1 MFQTMLPAMLPAML
15 QTMLRTMF
23 QSRMQGTEGVQAVA
37 RLGWL
42 GIGLMAIAAP
52 AQAEPLTAGFSSVPM
67 GDATIPTLS
76 EMTVQTAQAAD
87 LLGSDHTAAA
97 PFSETGETPPGAA
110 IAPEGAISLLPGE
123 TADGGRN
130 SANFNY
136 IGLGGVIGLG
146 GDVSGIGEGGF
157 GTHGK
162 TSFTENFALHTSG
175 IIIGGNASVL
185 TLTGN
190 FPIHQNGDP
199 SARIVAIPFV
209 GGGISI
215 KDLFDDDMEV
225 APALTVGV
233 DVPLSYRWTVTGR
246 FVSGFYE
253 DDTDLGIGLGVGYSF
268 PSLF

>member
-1 MFQTMLPAMLPAML
+1 
-15 QTMLRTMF
+15 
-23 QSRMQGTEGVQAVA
+23 V
-37 RLGWL
+37 
-42 GIGLMAIAAP
+42 AIAAP
-52 AQAEPLTAGFSSVPM
+52 AQAESLTDTVNPEANAAEPVP
-67 GDATIPTLS
+67 ALS
-76 EMTVQTAQAAD
+76 DVIAPAASAAD
-87 LLGSDHTAAA
+87 LWGSDRAVAAT
-97 PFSETGETPPGAA
+97 FNDTVETLPS

-190 FPIHQNGDP
+190 FPIHENGDA

-246 FVSGFYE
+246 FVAGFYE
-253 DDTDLGIGLGVGYSF
+253 DETDLGIGLGVGYSF
-268 PSLF
+268 PSLFK

>member
-1 MFQTMLPAMLPAML
+1 MFLGMQWVQT
-15 QTMLRTMF
+15 
-23 QSRMQGTEGVQAVA
+23 AV
-37 RLGWL
+37 RSGWVVA
-42 GIGLMAIAAP
+42 GLVAIATP
-52 AQAEPLTAGFSSVPM
+52 AHAAPLTAGLSP
-67 GDATIPTLS
+67 DAAEDAAIPTLS
-76 EMTVQTAQAAD
+76 EITVAPTQAEALRVGD
-87 LLGSDHTAAA
+87 LTFAAT
-97 PFSETGETPPGAA
+97 FSETVETLPREA

-190 FPIHQNGDP
+190 FPIHENGDP

-253 DDTDLGIGLGVGYSF
+253 DETDLGIGLGVGYSF
-268 PSLF
+268 PSLFK

>member
-1 MFQTMLPAMLPAML
+1 MFLGMQWVQT
-15 QTMLRTMF
+15 
-23 QSRMQGTEGVQAVA
+23 AV
-37 RLGWL
+37 RSGWVVA
-42 GIGLMAIAAP
+42 GLVAIAAP
-52 AQAEPLTAGFSSVPM
+52 AHAAPLTAGLSP
-67 GDATIPTLS
+67 DATEDAAIPTLS
-76 EMTVQTAQAAD
+76 EITVAPTQVEALRAGDRTFAA
-87 LLGSDHTAAA
+87 T
-97 PFSETGETPPGAA
+97 FSETVETLPREA

-190 FPIHQNGDP
+190 FPIHENGDP

-253 DDTDLGIGLGVGYSF
+253 DETDLGIGLGVGYSF
-268 PSLF
+268 PSLFK